1 MATLLHD
8 AVMNPAEGNVP
19 RPQGGT
25 VGDRWRGRRSW
36 GRTGA
41 GFISL
46 QEDFI
51 LYTLL
56 GDLRKAR
63 EPWGSKRFLS

>member
-1 MATLLHD
+1 MFHG
-8 AVMNPAEGNVP
+8 PREG
-19 RPQGGT
+19 QWGTGGEA
-25 VGDRWRGRRSW
+25 GGAG